1 MTDKNMAPLGIFLRG
16 MAMGAADVVPGVSGG
31 TIALISGIYDRLINA
46 ISSADVELLGY
57 LRKLEIVKAWQHV
70 DATFLL
76 ILLAGILTS
85 IATLA
90 SIIISALATYPLLV
104 WSFFFG
110 LIFAS
115 AIFLMR
121 QIKSWGWTNVLLL
134 LVGVAIAV
142 AVVFIKPVES
152 DGAPWYLFVAGA
164 IAICA
169 TILPGI
175 SGGFILVL
183 LGAYTPILIA
193 VKNFDIVPL
202 ASLMAGAGLG
212 LLFFSKVLSWLLARF
227 HNRVMALLTGFLLGS
242 LYLVW
247 PWKQVLTWYTS
258 SQGLQ
263 KPLVKENISPLN
275 YEMITGI
282 DAQLLECVLAMIF
295 GLVILFVMEKVAN
308 GKA

>member
-1 MTDKNMAPLGIFLRG
+1 MTDKKISPLGIFLRG

-46 ISSADVELLGY
+46 ISKADIELLGY
-57 LRKLEIVKAWQHV
+57 LRAFDIKKAWQHV
-70 DATFLL
+70 DATFIL
-76 ILLAGILTS
+76 ILMTGIVTS

-90 SIIISALATYPLLV
+90 SIIISALASYPLLV

-115 AIFLMR
+115 AIFLIR
-121 QIKSWGWTNVLLL
+121 EINSWGLTNGLLL
-134 LVGVAIAV
+134 LIGVAIAV
-142 AVVFIKPVES
+142 LVVFIKPVES
-152 DGAPWYLFVAGA
+152 DGAPWYLFIAGA

-183 LGAYTPILIA
+183 LGAYTPILMAI
-193 VKNFDIVPL
+193 KDFDIVPL
-202 ASLMAGAGLG
+202 VSLMAGAGIG
-212 LLFFSKVLSWLLARF
+212 LLCFSKILSWLLAKFRN
-227 HNRVMALLTGFLLGS
+227 HMMALLTGFLLGS

-247 PWKQVLTWYTS
+247 PWKQVLEWYTS
-258 SQGLQ
+258 SDGGL

-275 YEMITGI
+275 YELVTGV
-282 DAQLLECVLAMIF
+282 DSQLFECIVAMAF
-295 GLVILFVMEKVAN
+295 GLVILFAMERLAN
-308 GKA
+308 GKS

>member
-1 MTDKNMAPLGIFLRG
+1 MTDKKMAPLGIFLRG

-46 ISSADVELLGY
+46 ISSADIELLGY
-57 LRKLEIVKAWQHV
+57 LRRFEIAKAWQHV

-76 ILLAGILTS
+76 ILMAGILTS

-90 SIIISALATYPLLV
+90 SIIISALASYPLLV

-121 QIKSWGWTNVLLL
+121 QIKSWGGINLLL
-134 LVGVAIAV
+134 LLIGVAIAV
-142 AVVFIKPVES
+142 LVVFIKPVQS

-193 VKNFDIVPL
+193 VKEFDIIPL
-202 ASLMAGAGLG
+202 TSLMAGAGIG
-212 LLFFSKVLSWLLARF
+212 LLCFSKILAWLLATFR
-227 HNRVMALLTGFLLGS
+227 NQMMALLTGFLLGS

-247 PWKQVLTWYTS
+247 PWKQVLQWYTS
-258 SQGLQ
+258 SDGGL

-275 YEMITGI
+275 YEFVTGI
-282 DAQLLECVLAMIF
+282 NSQLFECMAAMIF
-295 GLVILFVMEKVAN
+295 GVVILFVMEKIAN
-308 GKA
+308 GKS